1 MKKYIFV
8 YSEINAYS
16 FSDTHLFYLH
26 KINTLSKCSVIKNAE
41 DYLNLYFYY
50 DIMAM

>member
-1 MKKYIFV
+1 MKKKIFV

-26 KINTLSKCSVIKNAE
+26 KIYTSLKYSVIKMQK
-41 DYLNLYFYY
+41 
-50 DIMAM
+50 IT